1 MTIVQ
6 KWMLPHVR
14 CIRFPDSS
22 VFATEGED
30 DFSLYILVEGSAMIY
45 KDREVDDIIFTSET
59 TGLDVFQSMFGVA
72 AHEHFA
78 GECFGQVKLSMMFP
92 AAPLA
97 RNNRT

>member
-1 MTIVQ
+1 
-6 KWMLPHVR
+6 
-14 CIRFPDSS
+14 
-22 VFATEGED
+22 
-30 DFSLYILVEGSAMIY
+30 MIY

-92 AAPLA
+92 AALSEK
-97 RNNRT
+97 